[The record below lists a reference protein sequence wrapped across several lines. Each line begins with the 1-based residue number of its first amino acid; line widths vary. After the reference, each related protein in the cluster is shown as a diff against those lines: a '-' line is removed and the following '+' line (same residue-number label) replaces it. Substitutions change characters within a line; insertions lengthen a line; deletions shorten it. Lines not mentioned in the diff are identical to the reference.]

1 MVIVALAIT
10 AVIIWHPWSLE
21 KPSSIPSGKPSLAVM
36 YFENNSGDKGLDYLR
51 DVQLNLLITDLNQ
64 SKYISVISQD
74 RIYSILQNLK
84 LDMADKYSS
93 EHLAAISER
102 CGVSNIVTD
111 SYYTPGD
118 RFIFNV
124 SFKKL
129 LVGENVTFTEEGD
142 NVPDIIDSISL
153 RIKSE
158 LGLNREQI
166 ASDTDEKAGIIR
178 SYSPDALNY
187 FTQGVM
193 FYGKVGT
200 YYDKAIP
207 LLEAAIEADPNRAR
221 GDKLDD
227 PKFREHFEK
236 VFALSDSA
244 SERERLIIQ
253 GSYYLGLKEDY
264 EKADPILHELVEK
277 YPDEAFGYRLLTIL
291 HGRLGNTKKQRDYAE
306 KAYRARPESWEEVY
320 NFVNRLFRELELA
333 ETVLLDFIERS
344 PEHPVARYYLVR
356 TYRMMGKDDLALS
369 ELDKLFQVARE
380 KYTKIDQFG

>member
-1 MVIVALAIT
+1 MTGALHKRSEKTCRRLEQELGLPVHRLEETPKARVFAYKEELDVWIKKTQHSEEMTLPSGEITLSITSKKLLIPALAVFAAIIT
-10 AVIIWHPWSLE
+10 AFIIWPPWSLE
-21 KPSSIPSGKPSLAVM
+21 KHSSIPSGKPSLAVM

-102 CGVSNIVTD
+102 CGVSNIVTG

-187 FTQGVM
+187 S
-193 FYGKVGT
+193 
-200 YYDKAIP
+200 
-207 LLEAAIEADPNRAR
+207 L
-221 GDKLDD
+221 
-227 PKFREHFEK
+227 RE
-236 VFALSDSA
+236 
-244 SERERLIIQ
+244 
-253 GSYYLGLKEDY
+253 
-264 EKADPILHELVEK
+264 
-277 YPDEAFGYRLLTIL
+277 
-291 HGRLGNTKKQRDYAE
+291 
-306 KAYRARPESWEEVY
+306 
-320 NFVNRLFRELELA
+320 
-333 ETVLLDFIERS
+333 
-344 PEHPVARYYLVR
+344 
-356 TYRMMGKDDLALS
+356 
-369 ELDKLFQVARE
+369 
-380 KYTKIDQFG
+380 